1 MPAGSPSLSSLLQTA
16 AASNERVTS
25 LARHGGSASSPE
37 QPTASQGMPAMQLRR
52 APPCHCR
59 RCTALLS
66 RSRMQRSLQCS
77 LSPVQQGEATR
88 LLLPPFR
95 LSHGV
100 PPRQRSP
107 LLYCHARSLL
117 GPGARTSTKM
127 QLSGLV
133 FLLLGSAACFDIDIA
148 PPKLGL
154 RRLFRRPYRGPICVI
169 EIIGAELN
177 PRANRGTACPINRA
191 PSHVLSLASGC
202 ATRRACE
209 PLTQHVLAADSL
221 QHAQVASTGAV
232 PSACS
237 PRACRTSGW
246 SGRTGRSLARP
257 RSGIVVS
264 SKLDS
269 DPSLN
274 PHPDPNHNP
283 DPKPTGSLRLRV
295 HRQLPRC
302 GLPRP

>member
-1 MPAGSPSLSSLLQTA
+1 MW
-16 AASNERVTS
+16 
-25 LARHGGSASSPE
+25 
-37 QPTASQGMPAMQLRR
+37 
-52 APPCHCR
+52 
-59 RCTALLS
+59 
-66 RSRMQRSLQCS
+66 
-77 LSPVQQGEATR
+77 
-88 LLLPPFR
+88 
-95 LSHGV
+95 
-100 PPRQRSP
+100 
-107 LLYCHARSLL
+107 
-117 GPGARTSTKM
+117 
-127 QLSGLV
+127 LSGLV
-133 FLLLGSAACFDIDIA
+133 LLLSVSSAACFNIDIA
-148 PPKLGL
+148 PPKFGL

-283 DPKPTGSLRLRV
+283 DPKPNPDPNSNPNPNPNPSPNPNHNRNPHQVEECTNSPSWFHSRK
-295 HRQLPRC
+295 LPYTSGVELVAC
-302 GLPRP
+302 VLWTWKC